1 MTIYVFILQVKSIIK
16 SVTAE
21 NLEESTEQLTTYI
34 VSLTNLEET
43 INFMMKM
50 VYLFAIDKL
59 TIYIFIIFQAN
70 TIG

>member
-1 MTIYVFILQVKSIIK
+1 MFILQVKSIIK

-70 TIG
+70 IIG